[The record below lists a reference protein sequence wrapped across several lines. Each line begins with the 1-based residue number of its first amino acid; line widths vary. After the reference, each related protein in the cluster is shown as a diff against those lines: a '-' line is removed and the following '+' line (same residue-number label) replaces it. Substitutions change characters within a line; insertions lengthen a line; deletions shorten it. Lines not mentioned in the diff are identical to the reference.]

1 MPNYQKMK
9 FDKSKVQNAIAILD
23 EEGNFVDDKLMPKRL
38 LTMSFYDEQHKCP
51 TIIKIKFVT
60 FEQLKSQVA
69 TFIGELGVE
78 EGEKQ

>member
-51 TIIKIKFVT
+51 AIIKIKFVT
-60 FEQLKSQVA
+60 FQQLKSQVA
-69 TFIGELGVE
+69 TFIGELSIKG
-78 EGEKQ
+78 GEL

>member
-1 MPNYQKMK
+1 MPNYQRIK
-9 FDKSKVQNAIAILD
+9 FNKRKVQNAMAVLD
-23 EEGNFVDDKLMPKRL
+23 EEGNFIDDKLMPKRL

-51 TIIKIKFVT
+51 AIIKIKFVT

-78 EGEKQ
+78 EENKK